1 MTPTEALAQ
10 DRLATLTAPRYT
22 LLLSSDREHRTA
34 AQRLRYQ
41 VFAAEPGFE
50 SAVRGITDGLDAD
63 HFDEYSDHLLVRDEL
78 TDEVVGCYRMLTPDA
93 ATAAG
98 GLYAATEF
106 DVSALDL
113 LRPGLVE
120 MGRACVHPDH
130 RTGSVLGLM
139 WAGILNYLDLTGYRW
154 AMGCVSVPM
163 RALPDDVPGANV
175 RAVRD
180 LLLAGHATAPDRR
193 VRPIRP
199 VPMPDAAPTRS
210 GRAVL
215 PPLLRGYLRLGAK
228 VCGEPA
234 HDPDFG
240 VADFVA
246 LLGMDQA
253 NDRYLDRLRSVAAQ
267 VPVITR

>member
-1 MTPTEALAQ
+1 MTPTEVLTQ
-10 DRLATLTAPRYT
+10 DRYDALTTPRYT

-50 SAVRGITDGLDAD
+50 SAVREITDGLDAD
-63 HFDEYSDHLLVRDEL
+63 RFDEHCDHLLVRDEL
-78 TDEVVGCYRMLTPDA
+78 ADEVVGCYRMLTPDA

-98 GLYAATEF
+98 GLYTATEF
-106 DVSALDL
+106 DVSALDP

-139 WAGILNYLDLTGYRW
+139 WAGILNYLELTGYRW

-163 RALPDDVPGANV
+163 LARPGDMPGANV

-180 LLLAGHATAPDRR
+180 TVLDGHATGPDRR
-193 VRPIRP
+193 VHPIRP
-199 VPMPDAAPTRS
+199 VPDLDSTCPDA
-210 GRAVL
+210 RATL

-228 VCGEPA
+228 ICGQPA

-246 LLGMDQA
+246 LLGMDEA
-253 NDRYLDRLRSVAAQ
+253 NERYLNRLRAVAAQ